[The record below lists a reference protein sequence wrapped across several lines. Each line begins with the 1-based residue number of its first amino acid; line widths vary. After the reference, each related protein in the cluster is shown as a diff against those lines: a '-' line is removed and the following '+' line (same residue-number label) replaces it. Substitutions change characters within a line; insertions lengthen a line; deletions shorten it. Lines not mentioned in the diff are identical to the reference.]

1 MIFRIKKEVKRCR
14 AFLRSALSGNRSP
27 EAEGSR
33 ILMYHSI
40 GGSPED
46 HRLATRV
53 PEDLFAKHIEEIAGS
68 GRRVITVSEMVD
80 GGENLLRDKCIAI
93 TFDDGYKDN
102 ALCAAVK
109 LKQFGMRATFFVT
122 VSYIDNTV
130 NKNWANGLPRKFM
143 TWEDVKDISDMGFE
157 IGSHMLRHVDLTSL
171 SEEDL
176 YDELKKSKDIIS
188 SHIGRP
194 IDTCSYPY
202 GCINDKVVSMVK
214 KAGYK
219 AACSSFYGLN
229 TPSTDSYILRRTEID
244 GYDTI
249 NSFKLKINGFYD

>member
-1 MIFRIKKEVKRCR
+1 MIFRIKKELKMCR
-14 AFLRSALSGNRSP
+14 AFLCSALSRNRSL

-40 GGSPED
+40 GGVPED

-53 PEDLFAKHIEEIAGS
+53 PEDLFIKHLEEIAVS
-68 GRRVITVSEMVD
+68 RRRVITVSEMVG
-80 GGENLLRDKCIAI
+80 GGESLLHNKSIVM

-102 ALCAAVK
+102 ALCAAVR
-109 LKQFGMRATFFVT
+109 LKQMGMRATFFVT
-122 VSYIDNTV
+122 VSYIDNAV
-130 NKNWANGLPRKFM
+130 NKNWANGSPRKFM
-143 TWEDVKDISDMGFE
+143 TWEDVKNISDMGFE

-188 SHIGRP
+188 SHIGQP

-202 GCINDKVVSMVK
+202 GHINDKVVSMAK

-219 AACSSFYGLN
+219 AACSSFYGWN
-229 TPSTDSYILRRTEID
+229 TPSTNPYILRRTEID

-249 NSFKLKINGFYD
+249 NSFRLKINGFYD